1 MEIDELK
8 EKNLQK
14 QLRKEAIRTKLE
26 IVRPEQ
32 TRNDWIWE
40 LYYSFLFLA
49 LLQPFLFMTGLWNE
63 SIYHPVVG
71 YDQIIE
77 KKLVVECPKDYPTPK
92 YETYLDCPG
101 AR

>member
-32 TRNDWIWE
+32 TRNDWI
-40 LYYSFLFLA
+40 
-49 LLQPFLFMTGLWNE
+49 
-63 SIYHPVVG
+63 
-71 YDQIIE
+71 
-77 KKLVVECPKDYPTPK
+77 
-92 YETYLDCPG
+92 
-101 AR
+101 

>member
-32 TRNDWIWE
+32 TRNDWSRYCFYIFDSCITSAF
-40 LYYSFLFLA
+40 SF
-49 LLQPFLFMTGLWNE
+49 
-63 SIYHPVVG
+63 
-71 YDQIIE
+71 YDRIME
-77 KKLVVECPKDYPTPK
+77 
-92 YETYLDCPG
+92 
-101 AR
+101 